1 KPMDVVPSPMPALF
15 YQIPLGPVW
24 APYQVQASS
33 SDALFPSEWTFDSD
47 QEYTMLADGSALAS
61 LIVTGKLPVNE
72 FSATGAGAPG
82 IGSISQSATGGSL
95 AADVTLW
102 VAICAID
109 SNGLPS
115 APSNIAIIGTGTAAG
130 GSFTLND
137 ITWPAVSGLASYVLF
152 VGTQPDLICEQ
163 ATGTLTA
170 GTGNTYTPGSI
181 TFGGPL
187 VRSTWA
193 LPSPYVSKVRL
204 KAKHEIHGGII

>member
-1 KPMDVVPSPMPALF
+1 M
-15 YQIPLGPVW
+15 
-24 APYQVQASS
+24 
-33 SDALFPSEWTFDSD
+33 
-47 QEYTMLADGSALAS
+47 ADGSMLAN
-61 LIVTGKLPVNE
+61 LVVTGKLPVNE

-95 AADVTLW
+95 PANVMLR
-102 VAICAID
+102 VAICAVD

-130 GSFTLND
+130 GAFTLEN
-137 ITWPAVSGLASYVLF
+137 ITWPAVAGLVSYVLF
-152 VGTQPDLICEQ
+152 VATQDDLICAQ
-163 ATGTLTA
+163 ATGALTA
-170 GTGNTYTPGSI
+170 GPNSTYTPGSI

-204 KAKHEIHGGII
+204 KAKHEIHGGIIGAPVDSVSTGALVVGRCV